1 MPGRGLHMTNLAFG
15 LAQIALWFI
24 PYTGVDRWIVSL
36 VGFNLR
42 HFVAMAM
49 LILMWATLRLLFKR
63 MRVSVAIGPMYFL
76 LALANVLSLL
86 TFLVHAY
93 HEYRQAKNAGA
104 SLSVEEMLAPPHF
117 SMTAEYCL
125 RAASPFVKILLVVS
139 TVALVVALVKSF
151 RRGGPKAA

>member
-1 MPGRGLHMTNLAFG
+1 MTNLALG
-15 LAQIALWFI
+15 LAHIALWLV
-24 PYTGVDRWIVSL
+24 PYTSIDRWLVSL
-36 VGFNLR
+36 VGFDLR

-49 LILMWATLRLLFKR
+49 LILFLATFLLLFKR
-63 MRVSVAIGPMYFL
+63 MRVSVVIGPMYFL

-86 TFLVHAY
+86 TFFAHAY
-93 HEYRQAKNAGA
+93 NEHRQAQNAGA

>member
-1 MPGRGLHMTNLAFG
+1 MTNLAFG

-86 TFLVHAY
+86 TFLIHAY
-93 HEYRQAKNAGA
+93 NEHQLFQNAGA
-104 SLSVEEMLAPPHF
+104 NQSVDEILAPHF
-117 SMTAEYCL
+117 STTVEFYL
-125 RAASPFVKILLVVS
+125 RAAYPFVQVLLVVS
-139 TVALVVALVKSF
+139 TVALVVTLVRSL
-151 RRGGPKAA
+151 RRGGPNTA